1 MVEVESD
8 FVSEEVFQI
17 LHSNIVVSILKK
29 TYSFVQG
36 LLRQMQSMDG

>member
-8 FVSEEVFQI
+8 FVSEEAFRI
-17 LHSNIVVSILKK
+17 LVVLSFDLEEDLF
-29 TYSFVQG
+29 FVQG

>member
-8 FVSEEVFQI
+8 FVSEEVFRI
-17 LHSNIVVSILKK
+17 LVVLSFDLEDLF
-29 TYSFVQG
+29 FVQG